1 MARAC
6 KWYYKDTI
14 FYKED
19 CDRPTVRDV
28 ILTPMVLRQR
38 DVAQHLSRDCILT
51 VEWHHTAGG

>member
-6 KWYYKDTI
+6 KWYYKDSI

-28 ILTPMVLRQR
+28 LTPMVLHQR
-38 DVAQHLSRDCILT
+38 GVAQHLSKNCILT
-51 VEWHHTAGG
+51 VE